1 MAKRL
6 ASEGAFVVATDMN
19 GDAAGTVV
27 AEIEASGSQAT
38 AIVSDIANGE
48 PCRELIAKVIEQKG
62 RVDILAN
69 NAGINRRGNIEAVSE
84 DDWRLSFAV
93 NIDAMFHLCKAVIP
107 HMIGAGGGTIV
118 NMASQWGLYP
128 APNHIA
134 YNVTKAA
141 VASFTQ
147 NLGRDY
153 APHKI
158 RVNAVCP
165 GEITRPCWKRV
176 SGAPAGR
183 SPIWTN
189 SFPSAVLG
197 NRKKWR
203 RS

>member
-1 MAKRL
+1 MNRFESKIAIVTGAGGGIGSAIAKRL

-93 NIDAMFHLCKAVIP
+93 NIDAMFHLCKAV
-107 HMIGAGGGTIV
+107 
-118 NMASQWGLYP
+118 
-128 APNHIA
+128 
-134 YNVTKAA
+134 
-141 VASFTQ
+141 
-147 NLGRDY
+147 
-153 APHKI
+153 
-158 RVNAVCP
+158 
-165 GEITRPCWKRV
+165 
-176 SGAPAGR
+176 
-183 SPIWTN
+183 
-189 SFPSAVLG
+189 
-197 NRKKWR
+197 
-203 RS
+203 